1 MTVVR
6 KIVEGRR
13 DVADR
18 LAEFGLVPEQL
29 LAVAKVARAWSDDAS
44 PLMPANAP
52 GTLAY
57 IFGVQELRQQVV
69 GRDWVGDRTHGI
81 EAVINRALGIRIA
94 YQNVDQ
100 AGDVHFPPSPRSSK
114 GSASESLC
122 GVPLF
127 DHAGVDVGPLT
138 GVLPDGIPTYYVMV
152 GEDGSVELSHPV
164 ISDGSYKEFH
174 ERILISG
181 PAVDWED
188 DIDDA
193 PLGDDEFDVVVKFKE
208 V

>member
-1 MTVVR
+1 MVAVR

-13 DVADR
+13 NVADR

-29 LAVAKVARAWSDDAS
+29 MAVAKVARAWSDDAS

-57 IFGVQELRQQVV
+57 IYGVQELRQQVV
-69 GRDWVGDRTHGI
+69 GRDWFVDRTQGV
-81 EAVINRALGIRIA
+81 EAVINRVLGIRIA

-100 AGDVHFPPSPRSSK
+100 AGDVHFPPNPRSSK
-114 GSASESLC
+114 GAASESLC

-138 GVLPDGIPTYYVMV
+138 GALSDGIPTYYVMV

-164 ISDGSYKEFH
+164 IADGSYKEFH

-188 DIDDA
+188 DIDDMQV
-193 PLGDDEFDVVVKFKE
+193 GDDEFDVMVKFKE
-208 V
+208 G